1 MNLSCSTAMLITLYV
16 RLSYA
21 WAVAYFVVK
30 SSGKIAEPAAAVTSL
45 GGFLINLQANG
56 AGAHI
61 HKSAD
66 ARERVLL
73 FLPALLAVV
82 PASALA

>member
-1 MNLSCSTAMLITLYV
+1 MNLSCSTAMLITLHV

-30 SSGKIAEPAAAVTSL
+30 SSAKIAEPAAVVTSL
-45 GGFLINLQANG
+45 GDFLINPWANG

-61 HKSAD
+61 SEGAD

-73 FLPALLAVV
+73 FLPTLLAVV
-82 PASALA
+82 PASAKH